1 MVTVLQT
8 RQKQLKMSIFRLK
21 NRKETLSQSSDNIKM
36 LKGRRGILV
45 AHDVKI
51 KQKVRERDF
60 YPMWDV
66 PYYLELQ
73 LIPYWTCETVRSLP
87 LKEIELILAK

>member
-1 MVTVLQT
+1 MTKMVTVLQT

-21 NRKETLSQSSDNIKM
+21 NRKETSSQSSNNKDVK
-36 LKGRRGILV
+36 RRGILV

-51 KQKVRERDF
+51 KQKLRERDF
-60 YPMWDV
+60 YSMQHF

-73 LIPYWTCETVRSLP
+73 LVPYWTW
-87 LKEIELILAK
+87 